1 MLEGFE
7 VRDIPEAVSAMV
19 AETTPLRVVANMVRG
34 GALDVVLM
42 RETEG
47 RLRGVVRGDSVL
59 RLAARI
65 PEAPVGLL
73 PIQCVI
79 EVTPF
84 TPLLEA
90 LRLVSNEDI
99 AGLALP
105 NGTSWRVVLREG
117 LAPLT
122 DESLKPIVENREKR
136 ISGIR

>member
-1 MLEGFE
+1 
-7 VRDIPEAVSAMV
+7 MV
-19 AETTPLRVVANMVRG
+19 TETTPLRVVANMVRG
-34 GALDVVLM
+34 GALDVVM
-42 RETEG
+42 MCETEG

-59 RLAARI
+59 RLATRI

-73 PIQCVI
+73 PIQSVI

-84 TPLLEA
+84 TPLLDA
-90 LRLVSNEDI
+90 LRMMSNEAI

-105 NGTSWRVVLREG
+105 NGASWSVVLRDG

-136 ISGIR
+136 ISGIRWLPVP